1 MMSMIIM
8 NDNDSND
15 NDNNDNNDNSN
26 VIFLFLIDIYTNHS
40 NILYLTISFKGNL
53 IHY

>member
-1 MMSMIIM
+1 MIVT
-8 NDNDSND
+8 NDNDSSD
-15 NDNNDNNDNSN
+15 NDNDNNDNSN